1 MSDETKHHRLAR
13 TLATWLE
20 ADDQRGLVRHL
31 PGGLPLS
38 LRLDRKESVEAQA
51 RAVVELLEAEGR
63 IDDSL
68 MTALVEHLPQ
78 RYDAITSLAQ
88 DLGLTAPPRPPGRA
102 RPLGVGV
109 RLPVLALSAP
119 IGKHLTPITNA
130 QIAEAIAPDVP
141 DGDVYM
147 LDLGKAGVVDGSA
160 GAWREVQRILDQK
173 VTGFIDQRVGASLRG
188 DVPVFAFGPIPTL
201 AALGAALGN
210 KAPVQIMQR
219 YNWLSPTWG
228 WHTEA
233 PAGGGWQPPVS
244 RRAGSGQ
251 ARAVGL
257 LLSVSGCADLD
268 AAQRH
273 LPADAPIWEL
283 RIERPLRDQI
293 RTEGQLREFRRLYN
307 ELIDQIQQTHGREV
321 TLHVFPAVPVAVAV
335 AMGQTLIPKAM
346 PALHVYDYRV
356 TASEAGDTS
365 PSWVYA
371 LTLAGPTLPER
382 W

>member
-1 MSDETKHHRLAR
+1 MTRETQLLTLRRA
-13 TLATWLE
+13 LATWIE
-20 ADDQRGLVRHL
+20 IDDQRALVKYL
-31 PGGLPLS
+31 PGGFPLS
-38 LRLDRKESVEAQA
+38 QRLDRKESVEAQA

-78 RYDAITSLAQ
+78 RYDAVTALAQ
-88 DLGLTAPPRPPGRA
+88 DLGLTAPARPPARA

-130 QIAEAIAPDVP
+130 QICEAMAPDVP

-160 GAWREVQRILDQK
+160 GAWREVQRVLEQK

-210 KAPVQIMQR
+210 KAPFQIMQR

-228 WHTEA
+228 WRTEA

-244 RRAGSGQ
+244 PREGSGQ

-257 LLSVSGCADLD
+257 LLSVSGNADLG

-273 LPADAPIWEL
+273 LPADAPVWEL
-283 RIERPLRDQI
+283 KIERPFRDQI
-293 RTEGQLREFRRLYN
+293 RTEAQLREFRRLYN

-346 PALHVYDYRV
+346 PAVHVYDYRV
-356 TASEAGDTS
+356 TASTTGDTA

-371 LTLAGPTLPER
+371 LTLAGPPLPDSR
-382 W
+382 